1 MTEEFDRSFN
11 EHMRFTDAIRDQS
24 HLGAVL
30 IIAAYIDDKLRRIID
45 VFLVEDRVRN
55 DLFKGPQ
62 APIGSFSSRINLAYA
77 MALISE
83 REFTSISAM
92 RKIRNKFAHNIDAS
106 FKDQSIRSHLDALAW
121 SVGRDSL
128 GKSGAFFVFRMAAE
142 MIGMQLLNRVDHV
155 QKARLVDREWDQKRT
170 DYDPDYDPY

>member
-11 EHMRFTDAIRDQS
+11 EHMRFTSALRDQS

-30 IIAAYIDDKLRRIID
+30 IIAAYIDDKLGRIIEA
-45 VFLVEDRVRN
+45 FLVEGRVRN

-83 REFTSISAM
+83 REFTSISAI

-106 FKDQSIRSHLDALAW
+106 FEDQSIRSHLDALAW
-121 SVGRDSL
+121 AVGNDSL
-128 GKSGAFFVFRMAAE
+128 GNSGAFFVFRMAAE
-142 MIGMQLLNRVDHV
+142 RIGTQLLNRVDHV
-155 QKARLVDREWDQKRT
+155 QNARLVDRVWDQKRT